1 MDAKVVWLF
10 VFVLIYWAYC
20 IFWGVKGAL
29 ASRTASDYFIAGRGI
44 SIWVF
49 VLAATATSFSG
60 WTFMG
65 HPGLIYRD
73 GLPYAYASFYAIT
86 IPFTGVLFLKRQWM
100 IGKRFGFVT
109 PGEMLSDYF
118 RSDSIRILVVI
129 VALVFSV
136 PYLGVQLRASGF
148 LFNVLTDGMLSVN
161 FGMWVLSAVVIIYV
175 ASGGLRAV
183 AYVDTMQ
190 CILLAGGIVA
200 IGAIALAQI
209 GGMGRLID
217 GIGALSQEDRR
228 IGAEATA
235 ALGERGLTFAE
246 AQARAGAAKGAPAE
260 SATAAEA
267 AELAP
272 LVAAAK
278 RVTPDGYSHYIA
290 IPGVIQFVDAGG
302 KAQGGAWTGIMILA
316 YMFALMGIQSAP
328 AFTMWAFSN
337 HNPKPFAPQQV
348 WASSFGIGLI
358 LFAFTA
364 VQGMGAHLLG
374 ADLSFA
380 RAYPDKTAESVVPL
394 QRSVVESAYREN
406 ITDSLDDSEI
416 DAMVVA
422 ALQTWIAGGAIPT
435 FGELASGEGPGA
447 DAAAKLVARHAGA
460 EGAFDA
466 ASKPALIDLMDSAGK
481 QGMLVPQL
489 IDLVADS
496 APWLV
501 GLLSVCALAAM
512 QSTGAAYMSTAGGM
526 LTRDLLKHY
535 LMPAASHAQQ
545 KLFGRIGVVA
555 IVLAA
560 LVVATVSS
568 DALVLLGGLA
578 VAYGFQM
585 WPALI
590 AVCWWPWL
598 TRAGVTLGLVAGLV
612 AVTLTESIGQQL
624 GVTAWGRWPLTVHSA
639 GWGILCNF
647 SVAVLVSFVTQNRA
661 DHEHKMVFHSFLRD
675 HARLPEDKRRLIP
688 RAWAFAIVW
697 FLFAIG
703 PGAVVGNTLFGD
715 PNDPATWL
723 FGIPSIWAWQ
733 ILWWALGVFMM
744 WLLAY
749 KMELSTA
756 PSREIEALR
765 DDIGDAQLAPGKT

>member
-20 IFWGVKGAL
+20 IFWGIKGAIT
-29 ASRTASDYFIAGRGI
+29 ARTASDYFIAGRGI

-161 FGMWVLSAVVIIYV
+161 FGMWVLSAIVIIYV

-190 CILLAGGIVA
+190 CVLLAGGIVA
-200 IGAIALAQI
+200 IGAIALAQV

-228 IGAEATA
+228 IGAEAVA
-235 ALGERGLTFAE
+235 ALEERGLTFAE
-246 AQARAGAAKGAPAE
+246 AQARVGAAKGAPAE
-260 SATAAEA
+260 SPEA
-267 AELAP
+267 VEAGDLAP

-302 KAQGGAWTGIMILA
+302 KAQGGAWTGIMVLA

-337 HNPKPFAPQQV
+337 HNPRPFAPQQV

-364 VQGMGAHLLG
+364 VQGMGSHLLG
-374 ADLSFA
+374 ADLSFV
-380 RAYPDKTAESVVPL
+380 RAYPGKTAESVVPL
-394 QRSVVESAYREN
+394 QRSVVQSAYREN
-406 ITDSLDDSEI
+406 VTDALDNSEV
-416 DAMVVA
+416 DAVVRA
-422 ALQTWIAGGAIPT
+422 ALEAWIAAGAIPT
-435 FGELASGEGPGA
+435 FGELAGGSGPGA
-447 DAAAKLVARHAGA
+447 EAAAKLVAHHAESEFGPA
-460 EGAFDA
+460 E
-466 ASKPALIDLMDSAGK
+466 KPALIDLMDSAGK

-489 IDLVADS
+489 IDLIADS

-535 LMPAASHAQQ
+535 LMPAATHAQQ

-598 TRAGVTLGLVAGLV
+598 TRAGITLGLIAGLV

-624 GVTAWGRWPLTVHSA
+624 GVTAWGRWPLTIHSA

-647 SVAVLVSFVTQNRA
+647 GVAVLVSFVTQNRG
-661 DHEHKMVFHSFLRD
+661 DHEHKMVFHGFLRD
-675 HARLPEDKRRLIP
+675 HARLPEEKRRLIP
-688 RAWAFAIVW
+688 RAWAIAIVW

-703 PGAVVGNTLFGD
+703 PGAVIGNTLFGD
-715 PNDPATWL
+715 PNDPASWL

-744 WLLAY
+744 WFLAY
-749 KMELSTA
+749 KMELSTV
-756 PSREIEALR
+756 PSREIEPLR
-765 DDIGDAQLAPGKT
+765 DDIGDAQLAAGKT